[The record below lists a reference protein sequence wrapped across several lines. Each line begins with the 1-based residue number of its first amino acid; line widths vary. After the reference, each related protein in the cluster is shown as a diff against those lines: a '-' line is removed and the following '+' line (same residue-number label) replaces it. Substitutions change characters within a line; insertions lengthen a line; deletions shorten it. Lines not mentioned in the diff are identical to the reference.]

1 MKLIVAIDEK
11 GGIGKG
17 GTLPWNLPEDMSFF
31 KEMTSGGIVIMGRS
45 CFESIPEKFR
55 PLPNR
60 LNVVL
65 TRFNTAHYP
74 GCLVYNSSFDVLNDD
89 YLMSKGN
96 TWVIG
101 GAQIYESF
109 INIVDELY
117 VTHVNGSFDCDTFFP
132 GIDVNVWK
140 RELIIKHIEGGS
152 IIKYVRR

>member
-11 GGIGKG
+11 GGIGKDG
-17 GTLPWNLPEDMSFF
+17 ILPWNLKEDMSFF

-65 TRFNTAHYP
+65 TRFNNTQYP
-74 GCLVYNSSFDVLNDD
+74 GCLVYNSIYDVLNDD

-117 VTHVNGSFDCDTFFP
+117 VTHVKGSFDCDTFFP
-132 GIDVNVWK
+132 KIDSGIWIASPIV
-140 RELIIKHIEGGS
+140 EIEGGT
-152 IIKYVRR
+152 IYKYKRR

>member
-1 MKLIVAIDEK
+1 MKLIVAIDVN

-17 GTLPWNLPEDMSFF
+17 GTLPWNLKEDMSFF

-45 CFESIPEKFR
+45 CFESIPKKFR

-65 TRFNTAHYP
+65 TRFSKAQYP
-74 GCLVYNSSFDVLNDD
+74 GCLVYNSIFDVLTDD

-96 TWVIG
+96 IWVIG

-117 VTHVNGSFDCDTFFP
+117 VTHVKGNFDCDTFFP
-132 GIDVNVWK
+132 SISENWIG
-140 RELIIKHIEGGS
+140 EPIKEIEGGT
-152 IIKYVRR
+152 IFKYVRR

>member
-1 MKLIVAIDEK
+1 MKLIVAMDVN

-17 GTLPWNLPEDMSFF
+17 GTLPWNLKEDMSFF

-65 TRFNTAHYP
+65 TRFSNAQYP
-74 GCLVYNSSFDVLNDD
+74 GCLVYNSIFDVLTDD

-96 TWVIG
+96 IWVIG
-101 GAQIYESF
+101 GAQIYDIF
-109 INIVDELY
+109 IDIVDELY
-117 VTHVNGSFDCDTFFP
+117 VTHVNGNFECD
-132 GIDVNVWK
+132 VWLPSIS
-140 RELIIKHIEGGS
+140 ENWIGEPIKEIEGGT
-152 IIKYVRR
+152 IFKYVRR